1 MQEIYRLDR
10 NLCSIFSKHYH
21 DNIVISFYMGYT
33 IDIYEYWRDFK
44 EAGNILD
51 SNIKANYLR
60 EEKNRKLARIS
71 VVDNKIKE
79 YLNEG
84 VMTEEYVLKNIE
96 NLLMIM
102 REGNLILRW
111 FILQRDITN
120 KKFREI
126 INEGLSNKDGMMYG
140 YTETNKLVNFKG
152 TRDLV
157 GKIVTVKITDAK
169 SFSLD
174 GELVE

>member
-1 MQEIYRLDR
+1 MYD
-10 NLCSIFSKHYH
+10 IFSKHYH
-21 DNIVISFYMGYT
+21 DNVVISFYMGYT

-44 EAGNILD
+44 EAFAVLD

-60 EEKNRKLARIS
+60 EEKNKKLGKIS
-71 VVDNKIKE
+71 QLDNKIKE

-120 KKFREI
+120 KKFR
-126 INEGLSNKDGMMYG
+126 
-140 YTETNKLVNFKG
+140 
-152 TRDLV
+152 
-157 GKIVTVKITDAK
+157 
-169 SFSLD
+169 
-174 GELVE
+174 